1 MYNYDILDYLRCILA
16 ALFCLVFA
24 ASGRV
29 KSLRFWKSVIISMFV
44 FTVLAFGIK
53 IFRLINM

>member
-1 MYNYDILDYLRCILA
+1 MYNYDILDCLRCILTV
-16 ALFCLVFA
+16 LFCLVLA

-29 KSLRFWKSVIISMFV
+29 KSLRFWKSVVISMLV
-44 FTVLAFGIK
+44 FTILAFGIK